1 MDFKERKLLDAEIRK
16 LINKWRHF
24 KEDRYNTDL
33 IDIYIVLKGIM
44 ETLKLIINKPMKT
57 KKKGGCRK

>member
-1 MDFKERKLLDAEIRK
+1 MNFKERKLLDAEIRK

-24 KEDRYNTDL
+24 KEDKYNTDL

-44 ETLKLIINKPMKT
+44 DTLKEIVKNMGCGTKRKPK
-57 KKKGGCRK
+57 RK